1 MRDKIIWLGGQGENR
16 NGFTFR
22 TRAWRVAPCR
32 RLRRILKN
40 HTKCVPS
47 HLILRMKNS
56 ESEGS
61 LAVDCRGARR
71 PRSLTVN
78 FPSFIYALLRGYS
91 GASIIRV
98 SDVVLMS
105 SRF

>member
-56 ESEGS
+56 ESEES
-61 LAVDCRGARR
+61 LAGWLYTIL
-71 PRSLTVN
+71 RSTS
-78 FPSFIYALLRGYS
+78 FPPGCINVHHSDITSPQHPIFELRT
-91 GASIIRV
+91 
-98 SDVVLMS
+98 
-105 SRF
+105 